1 MAETKIIIGGKSLVV
16 SGGDSEGHLQDVANY
31 VNKKISEAESTPG
44 YNKMTNDT
52 KIMLLELNMGDD
64 YITTK
69 MDLDGA
75 MTDLASKDKELY
87 ELKRENESMKKELEI
102 AKKQV
107 EELQNGAA
115 ENAAK
120 IMRLETEL
128 KNRSK

>member
-1 MAETKIIIGGKSLVV
+1 MAESKITIGGKALVI
-16 SGGDSEGHLQDVANY
+16 SGSDSEGHLQEVADY
-31 VNKKISEAESTPG
+31 VNKKLSEAQAAPG

-64 YITTK
+64 YISAK
-69 MDLDGA
+69 SGLDEA
-75 MTDLASKDKELY
+75 MTNLASRDKEIY
-87 ELKRENESMKKELEI
+87 ELKRENESLKKELET

-128 KNRSK
+128 KNKK